1 MVFSALPGVKSELE
15 QISAR
20 VNAEVLFDEDFTKAN
35 LSHEIDRVPFPI
47 LHLATH
53 GQFSSDREKTFLL
66 AWDQRITLSDL
77 DDLLRSRRQQSEPI
91 ELMVLS
97 ACQTAEGDDRA
108 ALGLAGMALRSG
120 ARSTLATLWA
130 VNDEST
136 AALMAEFYQFL
147 EDTDLSKAEALRLA
161 QIKILQNPKF
171 SHPYYWSPFVLIGN
185 WLS

>member
-1 MVFSALPGVKSELE
+1 
-15 QISAR
+15 
-20 VNAEVLFDEDFTKAN
+20 
-35 LSHEIDRVPFPI
+35 
-47 LHLATH
+47 
-53 GQFSSDREKTFLL
+53 
-66 AWDQRITLSDL
+66 
-77 DDLLRSRRQQSEPI
+77 LRTRRQQNDPI

-108 ALGLAGMALRSG
+108 ALGLAGMAIRSG

-136 AALMAEFYQFL
+136 AALMTQFYQEL
-147 EDTDLSKAEALRLA
+147 SNADLSKAEALRLA
-161 QIKILQNPKF
+161 QIKILQNPEF